1 MLLLFKKGT
10 TGAKTMS
17 ELVFENREFTP
28 GHVNTLKT
36 LHLNNYP
43 IVYILYNEKKRPSA
57 YIGQTV
63 QATRRLRSHLE
74 DTRRKDLNRSILI
87 GHEKFNQSATY
98 NIESN
103 LINYFI
109 ADNRFQLQN
118 VSQTRSRV
126 MHNYYQ
132 KAYYNEKLFQV
143 IWEKLRQEKIVSAT
157 LENLKNKDIYK
168 LSPYKELSPQQLDI
182 KTEILDFCKEHMLKE
197 GNHVIAI
204 EGDAGTGKSVLLSSL
219 FNTIQD
225 LSKDESSL
233 LHGTDNYLLVN
244 HGEMLKTYKNIANS
258 LPNLKKQNL
267 MKPTSFINE
276 KTKAGAMA
284 DIVLIDEAHLLLTKE
299 DSYNNFHYQNQLD
312 EIIKRSKITIVI
324 FDPKQVL
331 KIKSYW
337 NNRLLEEITNQYKAK
352 TVKLT
357 EQMRMNAS
365 PETIKWIDHFVAKE
379 ILPLPTEEDSSF
391 ELRIFNDAAMFKTA
405 IENKNNEVGLSR
417 IVSTFDYLHKKDNKT
432 YIVDEEG
439 INMPWNSTQN
449 NLTWAEN
456 PNSIKEV
463 GSIYTVQGFDLNYVG
478 VVLGPSV
485 SYDECTDKLVIDPS
499 KYKDKG
505 AFITRTD
512 FSPEKNQE
520 IKEEIILNS
529 INVLMKRGIH
539 GLYIYATDPKL
550 KQRLLELQ
558 RRKHYE

>member
-1 MLLLFKKGT
+1 MIQLFKKDTEATIMNG
-10 TGAKTMS
+10 
-17 ELVFENREFTP
+17 LVFEKREFTLD
-28 GHVNTLKT
+28 HVHTVKE
-36 LHLNNYP
+36 LHLHNYP
-43 IVYILYNEKKRPSA
+43 IVYILYNEKKRPTA

-63 QATRRLRSHLE
+63 QPTRRLKNHIEDKRRRSLS
-74 DTRRKDLNRSILI
+74 RLILI

-109 ADNRFQLQN
+109 ADNHYQLQN
-118 VSQTRSRV
+118 VSQTRSRE

-132 KAYYNEKLFQV
+132 KPFYNEELFEV
-143 IWEKLRQEKIVSAT
+143 IWDKLRDEKIVSDS
-157 LENLKNKDIYK
+157 LENLRNKDIYK

-182 KTEILDFCKEHMLKE
+182 KNEILDFCKEHIQKE
-197 GNHVIAI
+197 GNHVIII

-225 LSKDESSL
+225 LAKDNSSL
-233 LHGTDNYLLVN
+233 LNDTDNYLLVN
-244 HGEMLKTYKNIANS
+244 HSEMLKTYKSIANS
-258 LPNLKKQNL
+258 LPNLKKRSL
-267 MKPTSFINE
+267 MKPTPFINE
-276 KTKAGAMA
+276 KTKTGTTA
-284 DIVLIDEAHLLLTKE
+284 DIVLVDEAHLLLTKE
-299 DSYNNFHYQNQLD
+299 DSYNNFRYQNQLD
-312 EIIKRSKITIVI
+312 EIIKRSKITVVI

-337 NNRLLEEITNQYKAK
+337 NDRLLEEIINQYHAK

-357 EQMRMNAS
+357 DQMRMNAN
-365 PETIKWIDHFVAKE
+365 PDTIQWIDRFVEKKV
-379 ILPLPTEEDSSF
+379 LPLPSEDSSF
-391 ELRIFNDAAMFKTA
+391 ELKIFEDATTFKAA
-405 IENKNNEVGLSR
+405 IDSKNNQYGLSR

-449 NLTWAEN
+449 NVTWAES

-485 SYDECTDKLVIDPS
+485 SYDEDKDELVIDPS
-499 KYKDKG
+499 KYKDTG
-505 AFITRTD
+505 AFISRTD
-512 FSPEKNQE
+512 LTPEKNQE

-550 KQRLLELQ
+550 RKRLVELK
-558 RRKHYE
+558 RGKRS

>member
-1 MLLLFKKGT
+1 MNG
-10 TGAKTMS
+10 
-17 ELVFENREFTP
+17 LVFEKREFTLD
-28 GHVNTLKT
+28 HVHTVKE
-36 LHLNNYP
+36 LHLHNYP
-43 IVYILYNEKKRPSA
+43 IVYILYNEKKRPTA

-63 QATRRLRSHLE
+63 QPTRRLKNHIEDKRRRSLS
-74 DTRRKDLNRSILI
+74 RLILI

-109 ADNRFQLQN
+109 ADNHYQLQN
-118 VSQTRSRV
+118 VSQTRSRE

-132 KAYYNEKLFQV
+132 KPFYNEELFEV
-143 IWEKLRQEKIVSAT
+143 IWDRLRDEKIVSDS
-157 LENLKNKDIYK
+157 LENLRNKDIYK

-182 KTEILDFCKEHMLKE
+182 KNEILDFCKEHIQKE
-197 GNHVIAI
+197 GNHVIVI

-225 LSKDESSL
+225 LAKDNSSL
-233 LHGTDNYLLVN
+233 LKDTDNYLLVN
-244 HGEMLKTYKNIANS
+244 HSEMLKTYKSIANS
-258 LPNLKKQNL
+258 LPNLKKRSL
-267 MKPTSFINE
+267 MKPTPFINE
-276 KTKAGAMA
+276 KTKTGTTA
-284 DIVLIDEAHLLLTKE
+284 DIVLVDEAHLLLTKE
-299 DSYNNFHYQNQLD
+299 DSYNNFRYQNQLD

-337 NNRLLEEITNQYKAK
+337 NDRLLEEIIHQYHAK

-357 EQMRMNAS
+357 DQMRMNAN
-365 PETIKWIDHFVAKE
+365 PDTIQWIDRFVEKKV
-379 ILPLPTEEDSSF
+379 LPLPSEDSSF
-391 ELRIFNDAAMFKTA
+391 ELKIFEDATTFKAA
-405 IENKNNEVGLSR
+405 IDSKNNQYGLSR

-449 NLTWAEN
+449 NVTWAES

-485 SYDECTDKLVIDPS
+485 SYDEDKDELVIDPS
-499 KYKDKG
+499 KYKDTG
-505 AFITRTD
+505 AFISRTD
-512 FSPEKNQE
+512 LTPEKNQE

-550 KQRLLELQ
+550 RKRLVELK
-558 RRKHYE
+558 RGKRS

>member
-1 MLLLFKKGT
+1 MNG
-10 TGAKTMS
+10 
-17 ELVFENREFTP
+17 LVFEKRNFTP
-28 GHVNTLKT
+28 DHVHTVQA

-43 IVYILYNEKKRPSA
+43 IVYILYNEKKKPSA

-63 QATRRLRSHLE
+63 QVSRRLRNHIE
-74 DTRRKDLNRSILI
+74 DKKRKNLNRSILI

-109 ADNRFQLQN
+109 ADNHYQLQN

-132 KAYYNEKLFQV
+132 KSLYNEELFQL
-143 IWEKLRQEKIVSAT
+143 IWEKLREEKIVSDT
-157 LENLKNKDIYK
+157 VENLRNKDIYK

-182 KTEILDFCKEHMLKE
+182 KNEILEFCKEHVKKE

-225 LSKDESSL
+225 LAKDDSSL
-233 LHGTDNYLLVN
+233 LYGTDNYLLVN
-244 HGEMLKTYKNIANS
+244 HTEMLKTYKSIANS
-258 LPNLKKQNL
+258 LPNLKKKSL
-267 MKPTSFINE
+267 MKPTPFINV
-276 KTKAGAMA
+276 KIKAEETA

-312 EIIKRSKITIVI
+312 EIIKRSKIAIVI
-324 FDPKQVL
+324 FDAKQVL

-337 NNRLLEEITNQYKAK
+337 NARLLEEITNQYNAK

-357 EQMRMNAS
+357 DQMRMNAS

-379 ILPLPTEEDSSF
+379 ILPLPSEEDSSF
-391 ELRIFNDAAMFKTA
+391 ELEFFENAETFKTA
-405 IENKNNEVGLSR
+405 IKNKNNEIGLSR
-417 IVSTFDYLHKKDNKT
+417 IVSTFDYLHKKDEKT
-432 YIVDEEG
+432 YFVDEEG
-439 INMPWNSTQN
+439 INMPWNSTQDN
-449 NLTWAEN
+449 VTWAEN
-456 PNSIKEV
+456 PSSIKEV

-485 SYDECTDKLVIDPS
+485 GYDEDKDKLVIDSS
-499 KYKDKG
+499 KYKDTG
-505 AFITRTD
+505 AFISRTD
-512 FSPEKNQE
+512 LPPEKNHE

-550 KQRLLELQ
+550 RQRLLELK
-558 RRKHYE
+558 RGKRS